1 MSNVPKVSATPTNV
15 VNAIAAM
22 PVDILTLLMPVV
34 LVEVLHVHK
43 VSVTIGKEVLATVA
57 IHADSRTKVRQ
68 VRVATAV
75 GLVVNV
81 EKEDLP
87 VYVSIS
93 KKEDAIV
100 VMDVDFHTTVL
111 QVEVGIVH
119 KANVL
124 IFKKGTA
131 VEVKDVDFH
140 MNKFDVT
147 NEANGN
153 IYFEQAISISQKI

>member
-1 MSNVPKVSATPTNV
+1 MSNVHKVSATPTNV
-15 VNAIAAM
+15 VNAIAVM
-22 PVDILTLLMPVV
+22 PVDTLTLLMPVV

-43 VSVTIGKEVLATVA
+43 VSVTIGKEVLATVV
-57 IHADSRTKVRQ
+57 IHVDLRTKVLQ
-68 VRVATAV
+68 VPVATVV
-75 GLVVNV
+75 GLVVNA
-81 EKEDLP
+81 EKEDQP

-100 VMDVDFHTTVL
+100 VTVVDFHTTVL
-111 QVEVGIVH
+111 QVVVEVETVVEVGTVH

-140 MNKFDVT
+140 MNK
-147 NEANGN
+147 
-153 IYFEQAISISQKI
+153 

>member
-1 MSNVPKVSATPTNV
+1 MSNVHKVSATPTNV

-111 QVEVGIVH
+111 QVVVEVATVVVVEIVH

-140 MNKFDVT
+140 MNKFDDT
-147 NEANGN
+147 NEAMEHL
-153 IYFEQAISISQKI
+153 F

>member
-15 VNAIAAM
+15 VNVIAAT
-22 PVDILTLLMPVV
+22 PVDTLTLLMPVV

-57 IHADSRTKVRQ
+57 IHADSRTKVRRG
-68 VRVATAV
+68 RVATV
-75 GLVVNV
+75 VDLVVNV
-81 EKEDLP
+81 EKEDQP
-87 VYVSIS
+87 VFVSIS

-111 QVEVGIVH
+111 LVVVEVETVVVVGIVH

-140 MNKFDVT
+140 MNK
-147 NEANGN
+147 
-153 IYFEQAISISQKI
+153 